1 MEEIALIFSSVAGA
15 CTAVA
20 LDKVPKIK
28 KRAKQTPTINSAI
41 TSQLHSLRME
51 KEILSKTIAR
61 LHQQES
67 QVSSIQ
73 KDKLLLRYQ
82 HQLGTVISKIE
93 KLELASKYPDLGP
106 VGDSLI
112 SLMDNRLSQLD
123 QRLHEISAKITI
135 SAGTQAKQIEKP
147 IEVLEKVQT
156 KRIEPRVE
164 SKKEDVPVQN
174 QKVEIQN
181 EIETQSIMSEIQNEK
196 TQEWLPPMEIPTY
209 EKHRM
214 VELSTLTE
222 ITKKVP
228 QFPAEL
234 IRPATQTEPQIPD
247 KIIEPEVIQEPILVP
262 QSNIHEIKEIVPE
275 LPKPEVIQQEPEK
288 KIQLPA
294 AIKIPEEEKLEDDDK
309 DLDKIKSEIMKAL
322 SKLEQVEVE

>member
-1 MEEIALIFSSVAGA
+1 MEEIALVFSSLAGA

-28 KRAKQTPTINSAI
+28 RNKQILIINSAI
-41 TSQLHSLRME
+41 TNQLHSLRME
-51 KEILSKTIAR
+51 KEILSKTITR

-67 QVSSIQ
+67 EVTKIQ

-82 HQLGTVISKIE
+82 HQLGMVITKIE
-93 KLELASKYPDLGP
+93 KLEVASKYPDLGP

-112 SLMDNRLSQLD
+112 SLMDSKLSQLD
-123 QRLHEISAKITI
+123 QRLHEISSKITVSTI
-135 SAGTQAKQIEKP
+135 AQPKQVEKPAQILETPQIRRIEPKIESQKEKIEIQEEKIKPERTQELLPP
-147 IEVLEKVQT
+147 IEV
-156 KRIEPRVE
+156 
-164 SKKEDVPVQN
+164 
-174 QKVEIQN
+174 
-181 EIETQSIMSEIQNEK
+181 
-196 TQEWLPPMEIPTY
+196 PTY
-209 EKHRM
+209 EKHRT

-222 ITKKVP
+222 ITNKIP
-228 QFPAEL
+228 QFPADL
-234 IRPATQTEPQIPD
+234 IKPAQVEPQTPQVS
-247 KIIEPEVIQEPILVP
+247 KPIIEPAPAPKTIEPMVEELVVPTPQPVIQNITNEVLPESKQELVQP
-262 QSNIHEIKEIVPE
+262 
-275 LPKPEVIQQEPEK
+275 EPER

>member
-1 MEEIALIFSSVAGA
+1 MEEIALIFSSLAGA

-28 KRAKQTPTINSAI
+28 RNKQTPTINSAI
-41 TSQLHSLRME
+41 TNQLHSLRME
-51 KEILSKTIAR
+51 KEILSKTITR

-67 QVSSIQ
+67 DVTRIQ

-82 HQLGTVISKIE
+82 HQLGTVITKIE
-93 KLELASKYPDLGP
+93 KLEAVSKYPDFGP

-123 QRLHEISAKITI
+123 QRLHEISSKITI
-135 SAGTQAKQIEKP
+135 SASTQTKQVEKP
-147 IEVLEKVQT
+147 IEVLEKIQT
-156 KRIEPRVE
+156 KKIEPKLEIPRE
-164 SKKEDVPVQN
+164 NIEIQK
-174 QKVEIQN
+174 QKVDIQN
-181 EIETQSIMSEIQNEK
+181 EIETRPTISEIQSEK
-196 TQEWLPPMEIPTY
+196 TQEWLPPIEVPTY

-222 ITKKVP
+222 ITNKAP

-234 IRPATQTEPQIPD
+234 IRPATQIEPQIPENL
-247 KIIEPEVIQEPILVP
+247 IELEVIQESILVP
-262 QSNIHEIKEIVPE
+262 QSNIQEIKEKIPE
-275 LPKPEVIQQEPEK
+275 LPKLEVVQQEPER
-288 KIQLPA
+288 KIQLPT
-294 AIKIPEEEKLEDDDK
+294 AIKIPEEEKLDDDDK

>member
-15 CTAVA
+15 CTAVV

-28 KRAKQTPTINSAI
+28 RTKQTPTINSAI
-41 TSQLHSLRME
+41 TNQLHSLRME
-51 KEILSKTIAR
+51 KEILAKTIAR

-135 SAGTQAKQIEKP
+135 STDTQTKQIEKP
-147 IEVLEKVQT
+147 IEILEKVQT
-156 KRIEPRVE
+156 KRIEPRTE
-164 SKKEDVPVQN
+164 SQRENIPVQK
-174 QKVEIQN
+174 QKVEFQN
-181 EIETQSIMSEIQNEK
+181 ETETQSTISEMQNEK
-196 TQEWLPPMEIPTY
+196 TPEWLPPMEIPTY

-222 ITKKVP
+222 ITNKAP
-228 QFPAEL
+228 QFPTEF
-234 IRPATQTEPQIPD
+234 IRPAIQVEPE
-247 KIIEPEVIQEPILVP
+247 KIVEPEVIQEPILVP
-262 QSNIHEIKEIVPE
+262 QSNIQEIKETVPE
-275 LPKPEVIQQEPEK
+275 LPKPEVVQQEPEK
-288 KIQLPA
+288 KIQLPI

>member
-1 MEEIALIFSSVAGA
+1 MEEIVLIFSSVAGV

-28 KRAKQTPTINSAI
+28 RTKQTPTINSAI
-41 TSQLHSLRME
+41 TNQLHSLRME

-67 QVSSIQ
+67 QVSMIQ

-135 SAGTQAKQIEKP
+135 TQTKQVEKP
-147 IEVLEKVQT
+147 IEVLEKIQT
-156 KRIEPRVE
+156 KKIEPKVE
-164 SKKEDVPVQN
+164 SQRENIQVQK

-181 EIETQSIMSEIQNEK
+181 EIETQTMISEIQSEK
-196 TQEWLPPMEIPTY
+196 TQEWLPPMEIPVY

-222 ITKKVP
+222 ITNRVP

-234 IRPATQTEPQIPD
+234 IRPVTQIEPQIPE
-247 KIIEPEVIQEPILVP
+247 KLSEIEVIQESILIP
-262 QSNIHEIKEIVPE
+262 QSNIQEIKVIPE
-275 LPKPEVIQQEPEK
+275 LPKPEVVQQEPEK
-288 KIQLPA
+288 KIQLPT

>member
-1 MEEIALIFSSVAGA
+1 MEEIALVFSSLAGA

-28 KRAKQTPTINSAI
+28 RNKQTPTINSAI
-41 TSQLHSLRME
+41 TDQLHSLRME
-51 KEILSKTIAR
+51 KEILSKTITR

-67 QVSSIQ
+67 DVTIIQ

-82 HQLGTVISKIE
+82 HQLGTVITKIE
-93 KLELASKYPDLGP
+93 KLEIASKYPDLGP

-123 QRLHEISAKITI
+123 QRLHEISSKITVNTI
-135 SAGTQAKQIEKP
+135 AQSKQSERP
-147 IEVLEKVQT
+147 IETILENPQVK
-156 KRIEPRVE
+156 KIEPKIE
-164 SKKEDVPVQN
+164 N
-174 QKVEIQN
+174 QKEKIEIQG
-181 EIETQSIMSEIQNEK
+181 ERIAKSER
-196 TQEWLPPMEIPTY
+196 TPEWLPPMEVPTY
-209 EKHRM
+209 EKHRT

-222 ITKKVP
+222 ITNKIP
-228 QFPAEL
+228 QFPAEF
-234 IRPATQTEPQIPD
+234 IRPTQIEPQIPQ
-247 KIIEPEVIQEPILVP
+247 KIIEPITVEEPIVLP
-262 QSNIHEIKEIVPE
+262 QPIAQNVIEEILPE
-275 LPKPEVIQQEPEK
+275 LPKPELVQEPER
-288 KIQLPA
+288 KIQLPT

>member
-1 MEEIALIFSSVAGA
+1 MEEIVLIFSSVAGV

-28 KRAKQTPTINSAI
+28 RTKQTPTINSAI
-41 TSQLHSLRME
+41 TNQLHSLRME

-67 QVSSIQ
+67 QVSMIQ

-93 KLELASKYPDLGP
+93 KLELTSKYPDLGP

-135 SAGTQAKQIEKP
+135 TQTKQVEKP
-147 IEVLEKVQT
+147 IEVLEKIQT
-156 KRIEPRVE
+156 KKIEPKVE
-164 SKKEDVPVQN
+164 SQRENIQVQK

-181 EIETQSIMSEIQNEK
+181 EIETQTMISEIQSEK
-196 TQEWLPPMEIPTY
+196 TQEWLPPMDIPVY

-222 ITKKVP
+222 ITNRIP

-234 IRPATQTEPQIPD
+234 IRPVTQIEPQIPE
-247 KIIEPEVIQEPILVP
+247 KLSEIEVIQESILIP
-262 QSNIHEIKEIVPE
+262 QSNIQEIKIIPE
-275 LPKPEVIQQEPEK
+275 LPKPEVVQQEPEK

>member
-28 KRAKQTPTINSAI
+28 RAKQTPTINSAI
-41 TSQLHSLRME
+41 TNQLHSLRME
-51 KEILSKTIAR
+51 KEILSKTIVR

-67 QVSSIQ
+67 QVSIIQ

-123 QRLHEISAKITI
+123 QRLHEISAKIT
-135 SAGTQAKQIEKP
+135 SPTQTKQIEKP
-147 IEVLEKVQT
+147 IEVLEKTQT
-156 KRIEPRVE
+156 KKTEPKVE
-164 SKKEDVPVQN
+164 NQKEDIPVQK
-174 QKVEIQN
+174 QKVEVQN
-181 EIETQSIMSEIQNEK
+181 EIETQVSITDMQSEK
-196 TQEWLPPMEIPTY
+196 MQEWLPPMEIPTY
-209 EKHRM
+209 EKHRT

-222 ITKKVP
+222 ITNKVP
-228 QFPAEL
+228 QFPTEL
-234 IRPATQTEPQIPD
+234 IRPATQIEPQIQE

-262 QSNIHEIKEIVPE
+262 QPNIQEIKEIVPE
-275 LPKPEVIQQEPEK
+275 LPKPKVVQQEQEK
-288 KIQLPA
+288 TIQLPS

>member
-28 KRAKQTPTINSAI
+28 RTKQTPTINSAI
-41 TSQLHSLRME
+41 TNQLHSLRME

-135 SAGTQAKQIEKP
+135 SSTQTKQVEKP

-156 KRIEPRVE
+156 KKIEPKVE
-164 SKKEDVPVQN
+164 SQRENISVQK

-181 EIETQSIMSEIQNEK
+181 ETEPQSIISEIQSEK
-196 TQEWLPPMEIPTY
+196 TPEWLPPMEIPTY

-222 ITKKVP
+222 ITNKVP

-234 IRPATQTEPQIPD
+234 IRPIAQIEPQISE

-262 QSNIHEIKEIVPE
+262 QSNIQEIKEIIPE
-275 LPKPEVIQQEPEK
+275 LIIKPEVVQQEPEK
-288 KIQLPA
+288 KIQLPT

>member
-28 KRAKQTPTINSAI
+28 RTKQTPTVNSAI
-41 TSQLHSLRME
+41 TNQLHSLRME

-93 KLELASKYPDLGP
+93 KLELASRYPDLGP

-135 SAGTQAKQIEKP
+135 SSTQTKQVEKP

-156 KRIEPRVE
+156 KRIEPKVE
-164 SKKEDVPVQN
+164 SQKENIPVQK
-174 QKVEIQN
+174 QKVEIQS
-181 EIETQSIMSEIQNEK
+181 EIETQSVMSEIQNEK
-196 TQEWLPPMEIPTY
+196 TQDWLPPMEIPTY

-222 ITKKVP
+222 ITNRIP

-234 IRPATQTEPQIPD
+234 IRQTTQIEPQIPE
-247 KIIEPEVIQEPILVP
+247 KIIEIPVIQEPILVP
-262 QSNIHEIKEIVPE
+262 QSSIQEIKEIVPE
-275 LPKPEVIQQEPEK
+275 LPKPEAVQSEPEK

-294 AIKIPEEEKLEDDDK
+294 AVKIPEEEKLEDDDK

>member
-1 MEEIALIFSSVAGA
+1 MEEIALVFSSLAGA

-28 KRAKQTPTINSAI
+28 RNKQTPTINSAI
-41 TSQLHSLRME
+41 TNQLHSLRME
-51 KEILSKTIAR
+51 KEILSKTITR

-67 QVSSIQ
+67 DVTKIQ

-93 KLELASKYPDLGP
+93 KLEVASKYPDLGP
-106 VGDSLI
+106 IGDSLI
-112 SLMDNRLSQLD
+112 SLMDNKLSQLD
-123 QRLHEISAKITI
+123 QRLHEISSKITVNTI
-135 SAGTQAKQIEKP
+135 TQPRQTERTVETILENPQVKKIEPKIEIQKEK
-147 IEVLEKVQT
+147 IEVQEEKII
-156 KRIEPRVE
+156 K
-164 SKKEDVPVQN
+164 
-174 QKVEIQN
+174 
-181 EIETQSIMSEIQNEK
+181 SER
-196 TQEWLPPMEIPTY
+196 TPEWLPPIEVPTY
-209 EKHRM
+209 EKHRT

-222 ITKKVP
+222 ITNKIP
-228 QFPAEL
+228 QFPTDL
-234 IRPATQTEPQIPD
+234 IRPIQVEPQIPQV
-247 KIIEPEVIQEPILVP
+247 IIEPIIVEEPILIP
-262 QSNIHEIKEIVPE
+262 QPSIQNITEEILPEI
-275 LPKPEVIQQEPEK
+275 PKPESIQQEPER

>member
-28 KRAKQTPTINSAI
+28 RTKQTPTINSAI
-41 TSQLHSLRME
+41 TNQLHSLRME

-61 LHQQES
+61 VHQQES

-135 SAGTQAKQIEKP
+135 SASTQTKHVEKP
-147 IEVLEKVQT
+147 IEVLEKIQV
-156 KRIEPRVE
+156 KKIEPKVE
-164 SKKEDVPVQN
+164 SQRENVQVQK

-181 EIETQSIMSEIQNEK
+181 EIEPQSIISEIQSEK

-209 EKHRM
+209 EKHRI

-222 ITKKVP
+222 ITNKVP

-234 IRPATQTEPQIPD
+234 IRPAAQIEPQISE

-262 QSNIHEIKEIVPE
+262 QSNIQEIKEIVPE
-275 LPKPEVIQQEPEK
+275 LLLKPEVVQQEPEK
-288 KIQLPA
+288 KIQLPT

>member
-1 MEEIALIFSSVAGA
+1 MEEIVLIFSSVAGV

-28 KRAKQTPTINSAI
+28 RTKQTPTINSAI
-41 TSQLHSLRME
+41 TNQLHSLRME

-67 QVSSIQ
+67 QVSMIQ

-135 SAGTQAKQIEKP
+135 TQTKQVEKP
-147 IEVLEKVQT
+147 IEVLEKIQS
-156 KRIEPRVE
+156 KKIEPKVE
-164 SKKEDVPVQN
+164 SQRENIQVQK

-181 EIETQSIMSEIQNEK
+181 EMETQTMISEIQSEK
-196 TQEWLPPMEIPTY
+196 TQEWLPPMEVPVY

-222 ITKKVP
+222 ITNRIP

-234 IRPATQTEPQIPD
+234 IRPVTQIEPQILE
-247 KIIEPEVIQEPILVP
+247 KLSEIEVIQESILIS
-262 QSNIHEIKEIVPE
+262 QSNIQEIKVIPE
-275 LPKPEVIQQEPEK
+275 LSKPEVVQQEPEK

>member
-28 KRAKQTPTINSAI
+28 RTKQTPTINSAI
-41 TSQLHSLRME
+41 TNQLHSLRME

-135 SAGTQAKQIEKP
+135 SSTQTKQVEKP

-156 KRIEPRVE
+156 KKIESKVE
-164 SKKEDVPVQN
+164 SQRENISVQK
-174 QKVEIQN
+174 QKIEIQN
-181 EIETQSIMSEIQNEK
+181 EIEPQSIISEIQSEK
-196 TQEWLPPMEIPTY
+196 TPEWLPPMEIPTY

-222 ITKKVP
+222 ITNKVP

-234 IRPATQTEPQIPD
+234 IRPATQIEPQIPE

-262 QSNIHEIKEIVPE
+262 QSNIQEIKDIIPE
-275 LPKPEVIQQEPEK
+275 LIIKPEVVQQEPEK

>member
-1 MEEIALIFSSVAGA
+1 MEEIAIIFSSLAGA

-28 KRAKQTPTINSAI
+28 RTKQTPTINSAI
-41 TSQLHSLRME
+41 ANQLHSLRME
-51 KEILSKTIAR
+51 KEILSKTITR

-67 QVSSIQ
+67 DVTRIQ

-82 HQLGTVISKIE
+82 HQLGIVITKIE
-93 KLELASKYPDLGP
+93 KLEAVSRYPDFGP

-123 QRLHEISAKITI
+123 QRLYEISSKITVNTTTQPKQVERSVETI
-135 SAGTQAKQIEKP
+135 QENLQAKKIEPKLEIQKEK
-147 IEVLEKVQT
+147 IEVQEE
-156 KRIEPRVE
+156 R
-164 SKKEDVPVQN
+164 S
-174 QKVEIQN
+174 
-181 EIETQSIMSEIQNEK
+181 
-196 TQEWLPPMEIPTY
+196 EWLPAIEVPTN
-209 EKHRM
+209 EKHRT

-222 ITKKVP
+222 ITNKVP
-228 QFPAEL
+228 QFPAEF
-234 IRPATQTEPQIPD
+234 IRPAQVEPQIPQRAIEPV
-247 KIIEPEVIQEPILVP
+247 IIEEPIKIEEVIIVP
-262 QSNIHEIKEIVPE
+262 QSSIQNAKEEIQLEI
-275 LPKPEVIQQEPEK
+275 PKPELVQLEPEK
-288 KIQLPA
+288 KIHLPA

>member
-1 MEEIALIFSSVAGA
+1 MEEITLIFSSLAGA

-28 KRAKQTPTINSAI
+28 RNKQTPTINSAI
-41 TSQLHSLRME
+41 TNQLHSLRME
-51 KEILSKTIAR
+51 KEILSKTITR

-67 QVSSIQ
+67 DVTKIQ

-82 HQLGTVISKIE
+82 HQLGIVITKIE
-93 KLELASKYPDLGP
+93 KLEAVSKYPDFGP

-123 QRLHEISAKITI
+123 KRLHEISSKITVNTITQTKQVERPAEII
-135 SAGTQAKQIEKP
+135 SENLKVKKVEPKIENQKDKFEVQKERIEIEK
-147 IEVLEKVQT
+147 
-156 KRIEPRVE
+156 E
-164 SKKEDVPVQN
+164 S
-174 QKVEIQN
+174 
-181 EIETQSIMSEIQNEK
+181 TS
-196 TQEWLPPMEIPTY
+196 EWLPPIESPTY

-222 ITKKVP
+222 ITNRVP

-234 IRPATQTEPQIPD
+234 IRPTQAELQIPQ
-247 KIIEPEVIQEPILVP
+247 KLIEPIIVEVPILIP
-262 QSNIHEIKEIVPE
+262 QPSIQNVKEEILSE
-275 LPKPEVIQQEPEK
+275 LPKPELVTQEPER
-288 KIQLPA
+288 KIQLPT

>member
-1 MEEIALIFSSVAGA
+1 MEEIALVFSSLAGA

-28 KRAKQTPTINSAI
+28 RNKQTPTINSAI
-41 TSQLHSLRME
+41 TNQLHSLRME
-51 KEILSKTIAR
+51 KEILSKTITR

-67 QVSSIQ
+67 DVTRIQ

-82 HQLGTVISKIE
+82 HQLGTVITKIE
-93 KLELASKYPDLGP
+93 KLEVASKYPDLGP

-112 SLMDNRLSQLD
+112 SLMDNKLSQLD
-123 QRLHEISAKITI
+123 QRLHEISSKITVNTI
-135 SAGTQAKQIEKP
+135 TQPKQTERTVETILENPQVKKIESKIEIQKEK
-147 IEVLEKVQT
+147 IEVQEEKII
-156 KRIEPRVE
+156 K
-164 SKKEDVPVQN
+164 
-174 QKVEIQN
+174 
-181 EIETQSIMSEIQNEK
+181 SER
-196 TQEWLPPMEIPTY
+196 TPEWLPPIEVPTY
-209 EKHRM
+209 EKHRT

-222 ITKKVP
+222 ITNKIP
-228 QFPAEL
+228 QFPADL
-234 IRPATQTEPQIPD
+234 IKHTQVEPQIPQV
-247 KIIEPEVIQEPILVP
+247 IIEPIIVEEPILIP
-262 QSNIHEIKEIVPE
+262 QPNIQNITEEILPE
-275 LPKPEVIQQEPEK
+275 TPKPELIQQESER

>member
-1 MEEIALIFSSVAGA
+1 MEEIALIFNSVAGA

-28 KRAKQTPTINSAI
+28 RTKQTPTINSAI
-41 TSQLHSLRME
+41 TNQLHSLRME

-67 QVSSIQ
+67 EVSKIQ

-112 SLMDNRLSQLD
+112 SFMDNRLSQLD
-123 QRLHEISAKITI
+123 QRLHEISTKITVNTI
-135 SAGTQAKQIEKP
+135 TQIKQVEKP
-147 IEVLEKVQT
+147 IEVLEKLQT
-156 KRIEPRVE
+156 KKIEPKVE
-164 SKKEDVPVQN
+164 IQTENVQIQK
-174 QKVEIQN
+174 QKVEIQSV
-181 EIETQSIMSEIQNEK
+181 ISEFQEEK
-196 TQEWLPPMEIPTY
+196 TEWLPPIEVPTY

-214 VELSTLTE
+214 VESSTLTE
-222 ITKKVP
+222 ITNKVP

-234 IRPATQTEPQIPD
+234 IRPT
-247 KIIEPEVIQEPILVP
+247 KIEIQVPEKVIEPEIIQEPILVP
-262 QSNIHEIKEIVPE
+262 QATIEEIKEITLE
-275 LPKPEVIQQEPEK
+275 LPKSEIVQQEPEK

-309 DLDKIKSEIMKAL
+309 DLDRIKSEIMKAL

>member
-1 MEEIALIFSSVAGA
+1 MEEIALVFSSLAGA

-28 KRAKQTPTINSAI
+28 RNKQTPTINSAI
-41 TSQLHSLRME
+41 ANQLHSLRME
-51 KEILSKTIAR
+51 KEVLSKTITR

-67 QVSSIQ
+67 DVTRIQ

-82 HQLGTVISKIE
+82 HQLGTVITKIE
-93 KLELASKYPDLGP
+93 KLEVASKYPDLGP

-123 QRLHEISAKITI
+123 QRLHEISSKITVNTI
-135 SAGTQAKQIEKP
+135 TQSKQSERPVETI
-147 IEVLEKVQT
+147 LENPQVK
-156 KRIEPRVE
+156 KIEPKIE
-164 SKKEDVPVQN
+164 SQREK
-174 QKVEIQN
+174 IQ
-181 EIETQSIMSEIQNEK
+181 EEK
-196 TQEWLPPMEIPTY
+196 IVKPEQTEWLPQIEIPTY
-209 EKHRM
+209 EKHRT

-222 ITKKVP
+222 ITNKIP
-228 QFPAEL
+228 QFPAEF
-234 IRPATQTEPQIPD
+234 IRPTHIEPQIQP
-247 KIIEPEVIQEPILVP
+247 KIIEPPIVEEPILVP
-262 QSNIHEIKEIVPE
+262 QDFTQNITKEIVPE
-275 LPKPEVIQQEPEK
+275 LPKPELVQEPER
-288 KIQLPA
+288 KIQLPT

>member
-1 MEEIALIFSSVAGA
+1 MEEIALVFSSLAGA

-28 KRAKQTPTINSAI
+28 RNKQTPTINSAI
-41 TSQLHSLRME
+41 INQLHSLRME
-51 KEILSKTIAR
+51 KEVLSKTITR

-67 QVSSIQ
+67 DVTRIQ

-82 HQLGTVISKIE
+82 HQLGTVITKIE
-93 KLELASKYPDLGP
+93 KLEAASKYPDLGP

-123 QRLHEISAKITI
+123 QRLHEISSKITVNTI
-135 SAGTQAKQIEKP
+135 TQPKQPERHTETI
-147 IEVLEKVQT
+147 LENPQVK
-156 KRIEPRVE
+156 KIEPKID
-164 SKKEDVPVQN
+164 SQKE
-174 QKVEIQN
+174 KIEIQ
-181 EIETQSIMSEIQNEK
+181 EEKIIISER
-196 TQEWLPPMEIPTY
+196 TPEWLPPMEIPTH
-209 EKHRM
+209 EKHRT

-222 ITKKVP
+222 ITNKIP

-234 IRPATQTEPQIPD
+234 IRPTQIDQQVPQR
-247 KIIEPEVIQEPILVP
+247 IIEPIIIEEPIQVP
-262 QSNIHEIKEIVPE
+262 QPITQDTVEGILPEIPE
-275 LPKPEVIQQEPEK
+275 LVQEPER

>member
-28 KRAKQTPTINSAI
+28 RTKQTPTINSAI
-41 TSQLHSLRME
+41 TNQLHSLRME

-61 LHQQES
+61 LHQQEYE
-67 QVSSIQ
+67 VSKIQ

-123 QRLHEISAKITI
+123 QRLQEISAKITVNTI
-135 SAGTQAKQIEKP
+135 TQTKLEKP
-147 IEVLEKVQT
+147 IEVLEKLQAKKTEPKVEIQTENVQ
-156 KRIEPRVE
+156 
-164 SKKEDVPVQN
+164 VQK
-174 QKVEIQN
+174 QKVEIQK
-181 EIETQSIMSEIQNEK
+181 EIEIQSVISEMQQEK
-196 TQEWLPPMEIPTY
+196 TEWLPPIEVPTY

-222 ITKKVP
+222 ITNKVP
-228 QFPAEL
+228 QFPTEF
-234 IRPATQTEPQIPD
+234 IRHTQIEIPIPEQVIEPQ
-247 KIIEPEVIQEPILVP
+247 VIQEPILVP
-262 QSNIHEIKEIVPE
+262 QASIDEIKEIIPE
-275 LPKPEVIQQEPEK
+275 LTKPEIIQQEPEK

-294 AIKIPEEEKLEDDDK
+294 AIKIPEEEKMEDDDK